1 MRWKK
6 TQVSQASDT
15 TKTFRQEVLGATKT
29 QLSLR
34 KRLSERNT
42 QKSLA
47 TTNWGHLG
55 WTVPIIKEK
64 EQGKRYY
71 WRPDQQGQDHN
82 NLNGRTAGLIGGR

>member
-47 TTNWGHLG
+47 TNG
-55 WTVPIIKEK
+55 V
-64 EQGKRYY
+64 
-71 WRPDQQGQDHN
+71 WRE
-82 NLNGRTAGLIGGR
+82 TGGI